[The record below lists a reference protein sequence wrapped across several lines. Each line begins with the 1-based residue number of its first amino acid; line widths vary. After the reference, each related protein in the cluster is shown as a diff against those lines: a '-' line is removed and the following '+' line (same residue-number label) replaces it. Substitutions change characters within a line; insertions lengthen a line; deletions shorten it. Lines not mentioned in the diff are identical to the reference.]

1 MARLHRNIEVK
12 APVEKVYSYID
23 DPRNAPEWVTN
34 MIEVP
39 DVTGS
44 GVGKHFNWVWNMAG
58 IKFKGE
64 STYTEDTPNKRIV
77 FKSKSGIEA
86 TWSYNFESKKDVT
99 VLDLDIEY
107 SIPVPVLGKLAEK
120 LILKHNERDLD
131 MALGNLKDR
140 LES

>member
-1 MARLHRNIEVK
+1 MARVHKNIEIN
-12 APVEKVYSYID
+12 APVEKVFSYIE
-23 DPRNAPEWVTN
+23 DPKNDTEWITN
-34 MIEVP
+34 MVEVN

-64 STYTEDTPNKRIV
+64 STYTEDIPNKRIAFISKGGIDAKWD
-77 FKSKSGIEA
+77 FK
-86 TWSYNFESKKDVT
+86 FESKKNVT
-99 VLDLDIEY
+99 ILDLDIEY

-120 LILKHNERDLD
+120 MILKHNERDAD

>member
-1 MARLHRNIEVK
+1 MERIHKRIEIK
-12 APVEKVYSYID
+12 APVDKVFSYLD
-23 DPRNAPEWVTN
+23 DPKNSTEWINN
-34 MIEVP
+34 MIEVN

-44 GVGKHFNWVWNMAG
+44 GVGKHFNWIWNMAG

-77 FKSKSGIEA
+77 FKSKGGIDA
-86 TWSYNFESKKDVT
+86 TWDYKFESQKNVT
-99 VLDLDIEY
+99 ILDLDIEY

-120 LILKHNERDLD
+120 LILKHNERDAE

>member
-1 MARLHRNIEVK
+1 MARVHKNIEIK
-12 APVEKVYSYID
+12 APVEKVFSYIE
-23 DPRNAPEWVTN
+23 DPKNDTEWITN
-34 MIEVP
+34 MIEVS

-44 GVGKHFNWVWNMAG
+44 GAGKHFNWVWNMSG

-64 STYTEDTPNKRIV
+64 STYTEDIPNKRIV
-77 FKSKSGIEA
+77 MKSKGGIDA
-86 TWSYNFESKKDVT
+86 TWDYKFESKKDVT
-99 VLDLDIEY
+99 ILDLDIEY

-120 LILKHNERDLD
+120 LILKHNERDAE

>member
-1 MARLHRNIEVK
+1 MARIHKSVEIK

-23 DPRNAPEWVTN
+23 DPRNSPEWVTN

-44 GVGKHFNWVWNMAG
+44 GVGKHFNWVWNMSG

-64 STYTEDTPNKRIV
+64 STYTEYTPNKRIV
-77 FKSKSGIEA
+77 FKSKGGIDA
-86 TWSYNFESKKDVT
+86 TWDYKFESQKNVT
-99 VLDLDIEY
+99 ILDLDIEY

-120 LILKHNERDLD
+120 LILKHNERDAD

>member
-1 MARLHRNIEVK
+1 MARVHKSIEIKV
-12 APVEKVYSYID
+12 PVEKVFSYIE
-23 DPRNAPEWVTN
+23 DPKNDTEWITN
-34 MIEVP
+34 MIEVN

-58 IKFKGE
+58 MKFKGE
-64 STYTEDTPNKRIV
+64 STYTEDVPNERIAFISKGGIDAKWD
-77 FKSKSGIEA
+77 FK
-86 TWSYNFESKKDVT
+86 FESKKNMT
-99 VLDLDIEY
+99 ILDLDIEY

-120 LILKHNERDLD
+120 MILKHNERDAD